1 MKQLFPHAAC
11 LQLAIQSGNV
21 AANLEG
27 FQKLLAAQ
35 QFPENTL
42 VALPEV
48 WASGFDYPKAAALA
62 EQSPAVLNMLRQEAA
77 RRKLWFA
84 GSLLEPQVEGRPCN
98 TLFLVGPEGAV
109 GAYRKHHLF
118 RFWQEEEY
126 LQAGDEPLPI
136 NSPFGLLGALICYD
150 IRFPEISRSHA
161 FAGSRLLVVS
171 AQWPS
176 ARLAHWR
183 LLAQA
188 RAVENQVFVIACNGC
203 GPVGE
208 GRLAGH
214 SLIIDPNGEIL
225 AEAGDEAGCIQAPL
239 REEVLDK
246 LRSRF
251 CTSGERPW
259 SGQDSKKIV
268 ALPALQERLALIR
281 RQGSRIVFTNGCFDL
296 LHAGHVDYLEQARA
310 CGDCLVVGLNT
321 DSSVRRLKGSSRPVN
336 SEQDRAR
343 VLAALGCVDFVILFA
358 HDTPQQLIAALLPNI
373 LVKGADWPEEQII
386 GAAEVKAAGGS
397 VRRIPFRSTC
407 SSSGIIAKIIAAQS
421 DSSL

>member
-1 MKQLFPHAAC
+1 MSQLFPHAAC
-11 LQLAIQSGNV
+11 LQLEIQPGEI
-21 AANLEG
+21 ATNLDR
-27 FQKLLAAQ
+27 FQELLKAQ

-42 VALPEV
+42 VVLPEA

-62 EQSPAVLNMLRQEAA
+62 EQTPAVLELLRQEAV
-77 RRKLWFA
+77 RRKIWFA
-84 GSLLEPQVEGRPCN
+84 GSLLEPQHDGRPCN
-98 TLFLVGPEGAV
+98 TLFLIGPEGVA

-126 LQAGDEPLPI
+126 LQAGREPLPI
-136 NSPFGLLGALICYD
+136 SSPFGLLGALVCYD
-150 IRFPEISRSHA
+150 IRFPEISRRHA
-161 FAGSRLLVVS
+161 FAGSRLIIVS

-183 LLAQA
+183 LLVQA

-214 SLIIDPNGEIL
+214 SLIIDPNGDIL
-225 AEAGDEAGCIQAPL
+225 AEAGDEAGCIQASM

-259 SGQDSKKIV
+259 PSRDSNKIV
-268 ALPALQERLALIR
+268 DLPTLQERLALLR

-310 CGDCLVVGLNT
+310 CGDCLVVAVNA
-321 DSSVRRLKGSSRPVN
+321 DSSVRRLKGNSRPVN
-336 SEQDRAR
+336 NEQDRAR
-343 VLAALGCVDFVILFA
+343 VLAALGCVDFVTLFA
-358 HDTPQQLIAALLPNI
+358 EDTPQQLITALLPDI
-373 LVKGADWPEEQII
+373 LVKGADWPEERIV

-397 VRRIPFRSTC
+397 VRRIPFTSTC
-407 SSSGIIAKIIAAQS
+407 SSSGIIAKILAAPS
-421 DSSL
+421 ASSP